1 MYLIKHLLFDFQQA
15 GSIAQY
21 ILNHVDGSSSEL
33 QNEAMI
39 PSQGCKVSGQPAA
52 KSYILAN
59 SKYSA
64 K

>member
-39 PSQGCKVSGQPAA
+39 PSQGCNVSG
-52 KSYILAN
+52 
-59 SKYSA
+59 
-64 K
+64 